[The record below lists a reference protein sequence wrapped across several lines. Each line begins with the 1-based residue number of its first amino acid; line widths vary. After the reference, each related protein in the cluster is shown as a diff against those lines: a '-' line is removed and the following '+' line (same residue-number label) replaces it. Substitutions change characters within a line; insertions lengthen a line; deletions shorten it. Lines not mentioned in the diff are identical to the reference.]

1 MSSEHIL
8 CINANRKWTPQTTN
22 VLVYEPNSSRLLK
35 GDASD
40 TNNYRGITL
49 ITCFAKLFTNIIND
63 RQHKWALDNDVL
75 IDVQYGF
82 KPNFST
88 TDAMFALKALIHKQ
102 LNNKQKTIL
111 LLH

>member
-1 MSSEHIL
+1 
-8 CINANRKWTPQTTN
+8 
-22 VLVYEPNSSRLLK
+22 LL
-35 GDASD
+35 
-40 TNNYRGITL
+40 
-49 ITCFAKLFTNIIND
+49 AKLSTNIIND